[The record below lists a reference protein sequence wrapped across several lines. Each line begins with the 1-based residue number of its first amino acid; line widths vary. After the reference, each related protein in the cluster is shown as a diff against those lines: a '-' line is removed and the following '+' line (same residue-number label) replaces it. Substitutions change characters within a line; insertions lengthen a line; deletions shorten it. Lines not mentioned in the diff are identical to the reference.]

1 MTLSPLTHDA
11 FGEVSV
17 ADAYVCRWASLRAP
31 VSSGFDVMPAHGPQF
46 PDVVVRPLRMP
57 PLRKPLSKKK
67 LLRTCSLLG
76 HEISQ
81 CRPAHELRLVLHL
94 FNGRQLE

>member
-17 ADAYVCRWASLRAP
+17 ADAYVCRWASLRVP
-31 VSSGFDVMPAHGPQF
+31 VRSGFDVMANTRASASRCGRSAAAHASSTQA
-46 PDVVVRPLRMP
+46 
-57 PLRKPLSKKK
+57 LSKKK
-67 LLRTCSLLG
+67 NLLPTCSLLE

-81 CRPAHELRLVLHL
+81 CGPAHELRLVLRRFL
-94 FNGRQLE
+94 RE